1 MSNLRQPAA
10 LLLGALFLYYEIFRW
25 LPLGRWNWQFHLP
38 VSNDQFYPDL
48 VIGALLLWFAW
59 SFARQSRP
67 GMVTA
72 SVLLSLWVVVHF
84 FDWWLPYLRDLPQ
97 NAARFSFYH
106 SHTQLL
112 PVFGHHYPPD
122 GAHTIL
128 DLILYPTCLVALLAT
143 VNSSKRSAKAYTR

>member
-1 MSNLRQPAA
+1 MTNLRQLAA
-10 LLLGALFLYYEIFRW
+10 VLLGALFLYYEVFRW

-48 VIGALLLWFAW
+48 VIGTLLLWFTW

-67 GMVTA
+67 GMVAA

-84 FDWWLPYLRDLPQ
+84 FDWWLPYLRDLPE
-97 NAARFSFYH
+97 NAARFSFYQP
-106 SHTQLL
+106 HTQLL
-112 PVFGHHYPPD
+112 PVVGHHYPPD

-143 VNSSKRSAKAYTR
+143 ATPSNRSPKAHT